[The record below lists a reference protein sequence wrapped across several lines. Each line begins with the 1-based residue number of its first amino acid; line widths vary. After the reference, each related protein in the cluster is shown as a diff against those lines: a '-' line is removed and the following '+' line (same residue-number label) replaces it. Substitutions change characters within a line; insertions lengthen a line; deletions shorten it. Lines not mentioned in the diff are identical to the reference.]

1 MLFDRMPEIPVLRW
15 LPATTAALL
24 WAGVA
29 GGMALWW
36 LHFPRNSLTADT
48 DVSVTPTAPAGQGA
62 PFVMRALGHT
72 QATAVTP
79 EVQRRFQLLGLIAA
93 DSGAGSALLAVD
105 GQPAQAFVQG
115 QTVLE
120 GWRLQSVGREGVSLS
135 SSGATLELKLPE
147 RP

>member
-1 MLFDRMPEIPVLRW
+1 MV
-15 LPATTAALL
+15 
-24 WAGVA
+24 
-29 GGMALWW
+29 LWW
-36 LHFPRNSLTADT
+36 LHVPRHALTADA
-48 DVSVTPTAPAGQGA
+48 DVSVTPMTPAGQGA

-72 QATAVTP
+72 EATVVTP
-79 EVQRRFQLLGLIAA
+79 DVQRRFQLLGVIAA

-135 SSGATLELKLPE
+135 SSGSTLELRLPE